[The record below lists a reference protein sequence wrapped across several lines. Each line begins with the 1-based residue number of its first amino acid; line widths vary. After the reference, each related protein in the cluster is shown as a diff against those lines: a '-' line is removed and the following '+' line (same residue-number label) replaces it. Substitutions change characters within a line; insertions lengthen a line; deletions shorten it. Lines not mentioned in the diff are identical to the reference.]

1 MCIFLYE
8 RFESLE
14 VGSRTVLSDRNM
26 RSVNY
31 KPVSFLETTL
41 LSILV
46 TWCA

>member
-1 MCIFLYE
+1 MYI
-8 RFESLE
+8 SLRECFNSSE
-14 VGSRTVLSDRNM
+14 VGSCTVLSDRNM